1 MGAGPGAW
9 PHCPHSQCSRQ
20 LGASGLRAEGPRLG
34 DTKGPGRPE
43 VGETSSTAGTRGP
56 AHCLVWESG
65 PRPSVHVL
73 ALLCGVGAEPAPGKV
88 TGLGGWGGDRLTW
101 APGPERRAPQDRPQ
115 AHHSWAPL

>member
-73 ALLCGVGAEPAPGKV
+73 ALLCGVGAAAI
-88 TGLGGWGGDRLTW
+88 RLSLI
-101 APGPERRAPQDRPQ
+101 
-115 AHHSWAPL
+115 HI